1 MSRKAA
7 LTNSLQNGKALLRS
21 LSMSSTNSVPTN
33 SNFSEALDAWN
44 AWQEKLAKSNLTSE
58 QKEQATA
65 VLIKLMTARSKNAQ
79 ARGQ

>member
-1 MSRKAA
+1 M
-7 LTNSLQNGKALLRS
+7 N
-21 LSMSSTNSVPTN
+21 STNSVPEN

-65 VLIKLMTARSKNAQ
+65 VLIKLMTLREQRRKSQ
-79 ARGQ
+79 

>member
-1 MSRKAA
+1 M
-7 LTNSLQNGKALLRS
+7 N
-21 LSMSSTNSVPTN
+21 STNSVPEN

>member
-1 MSRKAA
+1 
-7 LTNSLQNGKALLRS
+7 
-21 LSMSSTNSVPTN
+21 MSSTNSVPTN

-65 VLIKLMTARSKNAQ
+65 VLIKLMTLREQRRKSQ
-79 ARGQ
+79 